1 MNWPKQQRKC
11 KTKQGTGFLG
21 NIMSLGMR
29 ALTSTGLIKK
39 GLAVGVKSLNSKL
52 GKN

>member
-1 MNWPKQQRKC
+1 MQNKAGDWVFGKHYEPGDEGSYLNRPD
-11 KTKQGTGFLG
+11 
-21 NIMSLGMR
+21 
-29 ALTSTGLIKK
+29 KK